1 MATSMVVAG
10 NRLTK
15 LLATGWRISCSTLCG
30 KRTARLI
37 NASASSAQ
45 TRVATIT
52 RPSPIVL
59 LTGQIVLA
67 YRQAKPMPIM
77 PRTIPK

>member
-45 TRVATIT
+45 TTVATIT
-52 RPSPIVL
+52 RPSPIVR

-67 YRQAKPMPIM
+67 
-77 PRTIPK
+77 